1 MRAFVLPVSLG
12 LCLACGQKL
21 DHPELAPGCDPAVM
35 RCTVSMTPAT
45 GSPGGNGEGG
55 AGSGDEVAA
64 FTGDILA
71 FNDDYFDLGSTFTGM
86 AQVSATGQSG
96 ARVSASYDGK
106 SFQLDSVLKDAAN
119 WFFTVPDGGSGMIPT
134 LMPLDTR
141 AATAAMLSLRVA
153 NGSVVDGIFLASSGT
168 ERALDRAQI
177 VLHIVDEKRRSV
189 TGVTGKLT
197 AEVTSYRAA
206 GSWVGVS
213 NQNATDDSGML
224 FFGNVPAGT
233 ALSPVSVNLTGA
245 VTASVEVT
253 IVSGA
258 ISVVTA
264 VVSP

>member
-1 MRAFVLPVSLG
+1 
-12 LCLACGQKL
+12 
-21 DHPELAPGCDPAVM
+21 
-35 RCTVSMTPAT
+35 
-45 GSPGGNGEGG
+45 
-55 AGSGDEVAA
+55 
-64 FTGDILA
+64 
-71 FNDDYFDLGSTFTGM
+71 
-86 AQVSATGQSG
+86 
-96 ARVSASYDGK
+96 
-106 SFQLDSVLKDAAN
+106 
-119 WFFTVPDGGSGMIPT
+119 
-134 LMPLDTR
+134 
-141 AATAAMLSLRVA
+141 
-153 NGSVVDGIFLASSGT
+153 
-168 ERALDRAQI
+168 
-177 VLHIVDEKRRSV
+177 VLHVVDEKRRSV

-233 ALSPVSVNLTGA
+233 ALSPVMVNLTGA